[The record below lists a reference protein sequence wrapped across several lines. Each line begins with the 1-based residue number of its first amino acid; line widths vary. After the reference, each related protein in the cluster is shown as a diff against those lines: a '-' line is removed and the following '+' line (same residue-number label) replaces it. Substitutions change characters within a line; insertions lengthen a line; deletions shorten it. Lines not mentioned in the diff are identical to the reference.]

1 MDDYILTLYDL
12 RKNNSFQAKC
22 LIAQRGLIAQGGKVE
37 FYNLINEE
45 IINWITDV
53 EQHKDMLCNQSEDLI
68 SFNLV
73 TYLKGRFKHTPFNVT
88 HNNHAGG
95 HVDIHIKFNRYLW
108 LGEAKLSDGSA
119 YSLKGFH
126 QLVNRYASGSPTCS
140 EGGLLIYIVNKSAKK
155 KATTVLSEW
164 KEKIQSET
172 TEIEGLTFLDTHE
185 DRAGLSLTTTHTHST
200 SGLPYKVHH
209 HVIQL
214 QHFPQD

>member
-1 MDDYILTLYDL
+1 MENFTLYDL
-12 RKNNSFQAKC
+12 QKDNSFEAKC
-22 LIAQRGLIAQGGKVE
+22 LIAQRDKVI

-45 IINWITDV
+45 IINGII
-53 EQHKDMLCNQSEDLI
+53 ELEKHKDMLCNQSEDLI

-73 TYLKGRFKHTPFNVT
+73 MYLKGRFEHTLFKVT
-88 HNNHAGG
+88 HDSHAGG
-95 HVDIHIKFNRYLW
+95 HVDIHIELKRYLW
-108 LGEAKLSDGSA
+108 LGEAKLSDGTA

-126 QLVNRYASGSPTCS
+126 QLINRYASGSPTCS
-140 EGGLLIYIVNKSAKK
+140 EGGLFIYIVNKSSKK
-155 KATTVLSEW
+155 KATAVLNEW
-164 KEKIQSET
+164 RERIQSES
-172 TEIEGLTFLDTHE
+172 TEIEGLTFLDAHE